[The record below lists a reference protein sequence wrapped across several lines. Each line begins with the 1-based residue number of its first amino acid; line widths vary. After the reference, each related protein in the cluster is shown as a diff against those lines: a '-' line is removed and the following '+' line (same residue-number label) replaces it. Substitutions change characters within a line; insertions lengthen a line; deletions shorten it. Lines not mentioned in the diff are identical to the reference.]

1 MKEGIQQTIDTQS
14 EWQVKKVVIKPGH
27 GTEAL
32 VLEFWIKREYLEKL
46 QDLGTLR
53 AGDEFT
59 FSKNPDGSAVM
70 YKIRNHVW
78 MGEKKINH
86 RYNIPKDAI
95 RETSP
100 SNVTNKDTLS
110 QKKVIKDILTPEEK
124 EWVADIFDGVRVGS
138 GFIEYKWNK
147 ISINTK
153 PWMELDVQSLI
164 AQMII
169 RARFDIKKG
178 WIVQTIREGMGK
190 PYYENSSN
198 DIEAK
203 NRLIDTT
210 IVKRETLAKLFSFKK
225 PMTGPDVAQ
234 EEKVVADLLVN
245 FVNAIVAKE
254 IQVTV

>member
-32 VLEFWIKREYLEKL
+32 VLEFWIKREFL
-46 QDLGTLR
+46 QQLPKLGTLR

-59 FSKNPDGSAVM
+59 FSKNSDGSAVM
-70 YKIRNHVW
+70 YKIRNNVW
-78 MGEKKINH
+78 VGEPKINQ
-86 RYNIPKDAI
+86 RYEIPRDAI
-95 RETSP
+95 RQTSENHETVP
-100 SNVTNKDTLS
+100 
-110 QKKVIKDILTPEEK
+110 QARVIRDILTPEEK
-124 EWVADIFDGVRVGS
+124 VWVTDIFDGVRVGV

-178 WIVQTIREGMGK
+178 WIVQTIRESMGK

-203 NRLIDTT
+203 NRIIDTT
-210 IVKRETLAKLFSFKK
+210 MVTKETLAKLFSFKK
-225 PMTGPDVAQ
+225 PLTWADIAK
-234 EEKVVADLLVN
+234 EERVVTDLLVN
-245 FVNAIVAKE
+245 FVNGIVAKE
-254 IQVTV
+254 TTPTV